1 MHKNKLI
8 IAALSLFLLFSCS
21 SDITGVVLVDDIYTI
36 RVKKIMQE
44 YTENKYEAFHKF
56 FNDDVKTYYSSDI
69 YYTKS
74 KLLEAF
80 KSDFYYFSNID
91 FSSTEV
97 YTIFNS
103 DRTYTTIFKPIWN
116 AKGNFTNK
124 KYKVLSYYK
133 FIWRNNKIISVNTY
147 WDDSSFFEEF
157 AESNKKF

>member
-1 MHKNKLI
+1 MHKNKSI
-8 IAALSLFLLFSCS
+8 ITVLSLFLLFSCS
-21 SDITGVVLVDDIYTI
+21 SNITGVVLSDDIYTI
-36 RVKKIMQE
+36 RIKKIMQE
-44 YTENKYEAFHKF
+44 YTENKYEGFHKF
-56 FNDDVKTYYSSDI
+56 LNDDVKTYYSSDI

-91 FSSTEV
+91 FYSTEV

-103 DRTYTTIFKPIWN
+103 DRTYTTIFKPIWS
-116 AKGNFTNK
+116 AKGNFTNN
-124 KYKVLSYYK
+124 KYKVFSFYK
-133 FIWRNNKIISVNTY
+133 FIWRNDKIISVNTY

>member
-1 MHKNKLI
+1 MHKNKSI
-8 IAALSLFLLFSCS
+8 ITVLSLFLLFSCS
-21 SDITGVVLVDDIYTI
+21 SNITGVVLSDDIYTI
-36 RVKKIMQE
+36 RIKKIMQE
-44 YTENKYEAFHKF
+44 YTENKYEGFHKF

-103 DRTYTTIFKPIWN
+103 DRTYTTIFKPIWS
-116 AKGNFTNK
+116 AKGNFTNN
-124 KYKVLSYYK
+124 KYKVFSFYK
-133 FIWRNNKIISVNTY
+133 FVWRNDKIISVNTY

>member
-1 MHKNKLI
+1 MHKNKSI
-8 IAALSLFLLFSCS
+8 ITVLSLFLLFSCS
-21 SDITGVVLVDDIYTI
+21 SNITGVVLSDDIYTI
-36 RVKKIMQE
+36 RIKKIMQE
-44 YTENKYEAFHKF
+44 YTENKYEGFHKF

-103 DRTYTTIFKPIWN
+103 DRTYTTIFKPIWS
-116 AKGNFTNK
+116 AKGNFTNN
-124 KYKVLSYYK
+124 KYKVFSFYK
-133 FIWRNNKIISVNTY
+133 FIWRNDKIISVNTY

>member
-1 MHKNKLI
+1 MHKNKSI
-8 IAALSLFLLFSCS
+8 ITVLSLFLLFSCS
-21 SDITGVVLVDDIYTI
+21 SNITGVVLSDDIYTI
-36 RVKKIMQE
+36 RIKKIMQE
-44 YTENKYEAFHKF
+44 YTENKYEGFHKF
-56 FNDDVKTYYSSDI
+56 LNDDVKTYYSSDI

-103 DRTYTTIFKPIWN
+103 DRTYTTIFKPIWS
-116 AKGNFTNK
+116 AKGNFTNN
-124 KYKVLSYYK
+124 KYKVFSFYK
-133 FIWRNNKIISVNTY
+133 FIWRNDKIISVNTY

>member
-1 MHKNKLI
+1 MHKNKSI
-8 IAALSLFLLFSCS
+8 ITVLSLFLLFSCS
-21 SDITGVVLVDDIYTI
+21 SDVTGVVLSDDIYTI
-36 RVKKIMQE
+36 RIKKIMQE
-44 YTENKYEAFHKF
+44 YTENKYEGFHKF

-91 FSSTEV
+91 FSS
-97 YTIFNS
+97 IFNS
-103 DRTYTTIFKPIWN
+103 DRTYTTIFKPIWS
-116 AKGNFTNK
+116 AKGNFTNN
-124 KYKVLSYYK
+124 KYKVFSFYK

>member
-1 MHKNKLI
+1 MKTKLI

-21 SDITGVVLVDDIYTI
+21 SDITGVVLLDDIYTI

-103 DRTYTTIFKPIWN
+103 DRSYTTIFKPIWN

-124 KYKVLSYYK
+124 KYKVL
-133 FIWRNNKIISVNTY
+133 FLL
-147 WDDSSFFEEF
+147 
-157 AESNKKF
+157 

>member
-1 MHKNKLI
+1 MHKNKSI
-8 IAALSLFLLFSCS
+8 ITVLSLFLLFSCS
-21 SDITGVVLVDDIYTI
+21 SNITGVVLSDDIYTI
-36 RVKKIMQE
+36 RIKKIMQE
-44 YTENKYEAFHKF
+44 YTENKYEGFHKF

-124 KYKVLSYYK
+124 KYKVFSYYK

-147 WDDSSFFEEF
+147 WDNYSFFEEF
-157 AESNKKF
+157 AESY

>member
-1 MHKNKLI
+1 MHKNKSI
-8 IAALSLFLLFSCS
+8 ITVLSLFLLFSCS
-21 SDITGVVLVDDIYTI
+21 SNITGVVLSDDIYTI
-36 RVKKIMQE
+36 RIKKIMQE
-44 YTENKYEAFHKF
+44 YTENKYEGFHKF

-103 DRTYTTIFKPIWN
+103 DRTYTTIFKSIWS
-116 AKGNFTNK
+116 AKGNFTNN
-124 KYKVLSYYK
+124 KYKVFSFYK
-133 FIWRNNKIISVNTY
+133 FIWRNDKIISVNTY